1 MAAGLLT
8 ANSPS
13 SEDAHGTTPALPFQ
27 HDLLGKNRLNTTDA
41 NGTAFIRQLISTAQS
56 GGSFVQYTC
65 VAPADDYTVKPKLRY
80 VMMVDQDRVIGAGIY
95 DTNETARS

>member
-1 MAAGLLT
+1 MLT

-13 SEDAHGTTPALPFQ
+13 SEDAHGNAPALPLQ
-27 HDLLGKNRLNTTDA
+27 HEVLGKDRLNTTDA
-41 NGTAFIRQLISTAQS
+41 NGTAFIRQLTSTAQF
-56 GGSFVQYTC
+56 GGGFVHYTC
-65 VAPADDYTVKPKLRY
+65 VDPAEDIKVKPKFRY